1 MPTPWLP
8 PSPLTPY
15 AVLSAGLWLLLA
27 GLLWLWLRKELT
39 PKRFLS
45 IWESDGVLSTRLL
58 GATALLVWAM
68 SMYSA
73 GRMQGADLE
82 SVLQWVG
89 VFFAVGGAVKAAG
102 ALQPNTTVNAK
113 QVSNL
118 NIEPKPDQPTNP
130 PANASPE

>member
-1 MPTPWLP
+1 MLTHWLTQ
-8 PSPLTPY
+8 SPLPLY

-27 GLLWLWLRKELT
+27 ALLWLWLRKELT

-73 GRMQGADLE
+73 GRMQDTGLGQ
-82 SVLQWVG
+82 VLTWVAA
-89 VFFAVGGAVKAAG
+89 FFAVGSAAKAVG

-113 QVSNL
+113 QVDNL
-118 NIEPKPDQPTNP
+118 TIEPKPDQPTPP
-130 PANASPE
+130 PANPPTE